1 MVNSEK
7 IAQFNFSSQ
16 NLSLKRN
23 FSNETTYLYS
33 FNQKN
38 LEKVFHNTKYLS
50 SPLKMTKL
58 LGVVISF
65 ILVLLLPRT
74 LSQGGS
80 SAQLFLTLARFSNT
94 IFMSTWHQFDLVNLL
109 WISSFCLF
117 FAGSHK
123 ENEVVTTGGFEN
135 EHLSEP
141 LYKYNANRVGYKWK
155 KYCNR

>member
-16 NLSLKRN
+16 NLGLKRN

-50 SPLKMTKL
+50 SPLKMTKTFRSCHFFY
-58 LGVVISF
+58 ISTA
-65 ILVLLLPRT
+65 ITRLPGSP
-74 LSQGGS
+74 LAKEVHS

-94 IFMSTWHQFDLVNLL
+94 IFMSTWHQFDLVNPLEL
-109 WISSFCLF
+109 RNIVGFSFVFVYTLSSEAF
-117 FAGSHK
+117 FVASQWY
-123 ENEVVTTGGFEN
+123 GG
-135 EHLSEP
+135 
-141 LYKYNANRVGYKWK
+141 
-155 KYCNR
+155 

>member
-50 SPLKMTKL
+50 SPLEMTKL

-65 ILVLLLPRT
+65 ILVLLLPGT

-94 IFMSTWHQFDLVNLL
+94 IFMST
-109 WISSFCLF
+109 
-117 FAGSHK
+117 
-123 ENEVVTTGGFEN
+123 
-135 EHLSEP
+135 
-141 LYKYNANRVGYKWK
+141 
-155 KYCNR
+155 

>member
-16 NLSLKRN
+16 NLSLKLQMKPP
-23 FSNETTYLYS
+23 SYLYS

-65 ILVLLLPRT
+65 ILVLLLPGT

-94 IFMSTWHQFDLVNLL
+94 IFMST
-109 WISSFCLF
+109 
-117 FAGSHK
+117 
-123 ENEVVTTGGFEN
+123 
-135 EHLSEP
+135 
-141 LYKYNANRVGYKWK
+141 
-155 KYCNR
+155 